1 MLISSSSRYSIYKV
15 QWSVLRSRSNFYIL
29 SHLQA
34 FVKNFFEVFLTSAWF
49 CDIRC
54 LTAFQ
59 FYHTQN
65 RLSSTF
71 FVLFQTFWAVFFNR
85 SANRNNFYMISHHI
99 RFVKNFFHLFSTE
112 SSCFIILSP
121 PLRTACI
128 YYHRPNY
135 LSSTLTKFLISFYRL
150 HTKPPELTLRGW
162 WLYYYI

>member
-1 MLISSSSRYSIYKV
+1 MLSFHSRSLELLYLITSSSFC
-15 QWSVLRSRSNFYIL
+15 QELFRS
-29 SHLQA
+29 
-34 FVKNFFEVFLTSAWF
+34 FLTSAWF

-65 RLSSTF
+65 CLSSTF
-71 FVLFQTFWAVFFNR
+71 FVLFQTFWAAFFNWF
-85 SANRNNFYMISHHI
+85 ANRNNFYMISHSV
-99 RFVKNFFHLFSTE
+99 RFVKNFFHFFSTDP
-112 SSCFIILSP
+112 SRFIILSP

-135 LSSTLTKFLISFYRL
+135 LSSTLTKFLITFYRL
-150 HTKPPELTLRGW
+150 HAKPPELTLRGW

>member
-1 MLISSSSRYSIYKV
+1 MFSFH
-15 QWSVLRSRSNFYIL
+15 SRSLELLYLITSL
-29 SHLQA
+29 SFCQA
-34 FVKNFFEVFLTSAWF
+34 LFRSFLTFARF
-49 CDIRC
+49 CDLRC

-71 FVLFQTFWAVFFNR
+71 FVLFQTFRAVFFNWVT
-85 SANRNNFYMISHHI
+85 NRNNFYMISHSV
-99 RFVKNFFHLFSTE
+99 RLVKNFFHFFLTDPSR
-112 SSCFIILSP
+112 FIILSP

-150 HTKPPELTLRGW
+150 RTKPPERELRGW